1 MIVTTTPG
9 IEGSSVSEYL
19 GVVAAQGVL
28 GVNVFKDVAAGQL
41 FGPLGS
47 ETGRPVQEKRAC
59 DQGFWWWALE
69 DLNL

>member
-19 GVVAAQGVL
+19 GVVAAQDVL

-41 FGPLGS
+41 LGPWAVKPAAPSKRKGPVTRAFGG
-47 ETGRPVQEKRAC
+47 GR
-59 DQGFWWWALE
+59 
-69 DLNL
+69 